1 MPDNT
6 PDKLTYGEVGQ
17 LIERLHK
24 TGQSFRIK
32 FYRSGALKRITLYEK
47 KWLP

>member
-6 PDKLTYGEVGQ
+6 PDKLTYGEVEKLVEHLRQ
-17 LIERLHK
+17 
-24 TGQSFRIK
+24 TGHPFRIK

-47 KWLP
+47 KW